1 MRWSYLGRVPYQQSL
16 AKQLELRAAILAGEA
31 PDTLLLLEHPP
42 VITLGRSARPENVL
56 VSEAERARRGVDLVE
71 VERGGDVTFHGP
83 GQLVGYPI
91 RRVGRGVKE
100 HVAGMADAIIEL
112 LAGAHGIEA
121 RWKADQPGVWTRRG
135 KIAAVGVDAREGVA
149 IHGLALNLAPDL
161 SWYQLIVPCGL
172 AGAAVTSIEA
182 INGTAPSLLRTAEEL
197 AELLSQRWYGTGGE
211 RVSPE
216 DLRR

>member
-1 MRWSYLGRVPYQQSL
+1 MRWSYLGRVPYHEAL
-16 AKQLELRAAILAGEA
+16 TTQLELRSAILAGEA

-56 VSEAERARRGVDLVE
+56 ISATERARRGVELVE

-100 HVAGMADAIIEL
+100 HVEGMADAIVEL
-112 LAGAHGIEA
+112 LGARGIAA
-121 RWKADQPGVWTRRG
+121 RWEADQPGVWTDRG
-135 KIAAVGVDAREGVA
+135 KIAAVGVDARGGVA
-149 IHGLALNLAPDL
+149 IHGLALNLDPDL

-172 AGAAVTSIEA
+172 AGAAVTSIAA
-182 INGTAPSLLRTAEEL
+182 ITGTAPSPRHVAEEL

-211 RVSPE
+211 QVSLE